1 MHAKRLSALL
11 LVLLPLTVSA
21 GQGGWNASKSGAMLT
36 YRGQLFNSA
45 PLAPTPEQGV
55 KPDNVITVVYWR
67 YAIDGV
73 YDPGLRV
80 KLCTVQR
87 CAEIE
92 GGSGQTL
99 AFRGLPATSEFRF
112 TYFLEGKGRVY
123 RPIDIRR
130 VEIAVNYE

>member
-1 MHAKRLSALL
+1 MILKRFSVLALL
-11 LVLLPLTVSA
+11 LAPLAVSA
-21 GQGGWNASKSGAMLT
+21 GQGGWNASKSGVSLT

-45 PLAPTPEQGV
+45 PLAPNPIQGV
-55 KPDNVITVVYWR
+55 SPQNSITVVYWR
-67 YAIDGV
+67 YAVDGI

-87 CAEIE
+87 CADID
-92 GGSGQTL
+92 GGSGETQ

-112 TYFLEGKGRVY
+112 TYFLEGKGRVD
-123 RPIDIRR
+123 RPIDIRQ

>member
-1 MHAKRLSALL
+1 MNVKRLSALL
-11 LVLLPLTVSA
+11 LVLAPLTVYA
-21 GQGGWNASKSGAMLT
+21 AQGGWNASKSGVMLT
-36 YRGQLFNSA
+36 YRGQLFNSS
-45 PLAPTPEQGV
+45 PLAPTPAQGV
-55 KPDNVITVVYWR
+55 KTDNVITVVYWR
-67 YAIDGV
+67 YTVDGV

-92 GGSGQTL
+92 GGSGQTQ

-112 TYFLEGKGRVY
+112 TYFLEGKGCVY
-123 RPIDIRR
+123 RPIDIRQ

>member
-1 MHAKRLSALL
+1 MSLRRLSVLL
-11 LVLLPLTVSA
+11 LALVPLAVFA
-21 GQGGWNASKSGAMLT
+21 GQGGWNASKSGVMLT
-36 YRGQLFNSA
+36 YRGQLLNSA
-45 PLAPTPEQGV
+45 PLAPTPLQGV
-55 KPDNVITVVYWR
+55 NPDNSITVVYWR

-87 CAEIE
+87 CTEIE
-92 GGSGQTL
+92 GGSGQTQ

>member
-1 MHAKRLSALL
+1 MNVKRFSVLALL
-11 LVLLPLTVSA
+11 LAPLAVSA
-21 GQGGWNASKSGAMLT
+21 AQGGWNASKSGVTLT

-45 PLAPTPEQGV
+45 PLAPTPVQGV
-55 KPDNVITVVYWR
+55 SPQNSITVVYWR
-67 YAIDGV
+67 YAVDGI

-87 CAEIE
+87 CTDIQ
-92 GGSGQTL
+92 GGSGETQ

-123 RPIDIRR
+123 RPIDIRQ